1 MESSAL
7 ILSCLA
13 SILDNT
19 LFNQLTVIAH
29 AMLCMNGRIT
39 MLGISRWTDKGGSY
53 RTVQRFFNS
62 VIDWKSLN
70 FTLLRSK
77 VKDTDVV
84 ILAGD
89 VTTVTKSGKLTF
101 GLGKFFSSIY
111 SKPVKGIAFQ
121 CLSVI
126 NVTNKKSWP
135 LMSEQF
141 APSPKVDAKE
151 KLKDKVKKKPG
162 RPKGSVSKNKKNPKL
177 NDEMTQ
183 VMSMIMSTKSLIGK
197 AFNVA
202 YFVYDGAF
210 GNNAAAQMVT
220 SCGMNLISKLRQDS
234 SLFLRYEGNHS
245 GKGRPRKYGKK
256 INYKNLPSKHK
267 LSDSTEDNVRTVIY
281 QFIALNK
288 NFYLPLNVVVIQKI
302 NLITGAVA
310 HVLLVSSDSV
320 LGGNDIIEYYSARFQ
335 IEFNFRDAKQYWGLE
350 DFMVTS
356 QTAVYN
362 SANIAF
368 WMVNFSQSL
377 LEASNAKSILDLKAH
392 YHGLRYAKEALK
404 LFPKNAQPFNNSAL
418 FDKLSMIGRIHEA
431 KIAS

>member
-1 MESSAL
+1 M
-7 ILSCLA
+7 
-13 SILDNT
+13 
-19 LFNQLTVIAH
+19 
-29 AMLCMNGRIT
+29 
-39 MLGISRWTDKGGSY
+39 
-53 RTVQRFFNS
+53 
-62 VIDWKSLN
+62 IDWKSLN

-126 NVTNKKSWP
+126 NVTDKKSWP

-141 APSPKVDAKE
+141 TPSPKVDAKE

-162 RPKGSVSKNKKNPKL
+162 RPKGSASKNKKNPKL

-183 VMSMIMSTKSLIGK
+183 VKSMIMSTKSLIGK

-234 SLFLRYEGNHS
+234 SLFLR
-245 GKGRPRKYGKK
+245 
-256 INYKNLPSKHK
+256 
-267 LSDSTEDNVRTVIY
+267 
-281 QFIALNK
+281 
-288 NFYLPLNVVVIQKI
+288 
-302 NLITGAVA
+302 
-310 HVLLVSSDSV
+310 
-320 LGGNDIIEYYSARFQ
+320 
-335 IEFNFRDAKQYWGLE
+335 
-350 DFMVTS
+350 
-356 QTAVYN
+356 
-362 SANIAF
+362 
-368 WMVNFSQSL
+368 
-377 LEASNAKSILDLKAH
+377 
-392 YHGLRYAKEALK
+392 
-404 LFPKNAQPFNNSAL
+404 
-418 FDKLSMIGRIHEA
+418 
-431 KIAS
+431 

>member
-126 NVTNKKSWP
+126 NITNKKSWP

-141 APSPKVDAKE
+141 TPSPKVDAKE

-183 VMSMIMSTKSLIGK
+183 VKSMIMSTKSLIGK

-288 NFYLPLNVVVIQKI
+288 NFHLPLNVVVIQKI

-310 HVLLVSSDSV
+310 HVLLFSSDSV

-418 FDKLSMIGRIHEA
+418 FDKLSMIGRIPEA